1 MARISTYSKD
11 ATITSQDK
19 LLGSNYGGVNNQ
31 GRPIYTT
38 ASYPIADLLAYFSN
52 NITVGDTNIS
62 SAKIQE
68 LETFKD
74 NVENNVVSFNAN
86 GSVAGVSEAFANFVM
101 TTETTTDYASANVVT
116 NIIASIGTDDGS
128 GNITISE
135 AFANSIMTT
144 ETTTD
149 YAQSSYVTNLAT
161 SIGTVDADGNLTVSQ
176 SFANSVMSTENTTDY
191 AQAQFVNNLA
201 SSIGT
206 VDADGNVT
214 VSESFANS
222 VMSTENTT
230 DYASAQ
236 SVTNLTTAVNSKPD
250 IFRQDDAPAT
260 TEAVGS
266 LWYDTNDGNKLYVLV
281 AGTPDNVWTETT
293 DGQIGTLTTSLATAN
308 SNISTNA
315 TNIGNNATF
324 ATNLAGSFGTYN
336 SDGELTALSEAFAN
350 DVFNTTTSTN
360 FATTSS
366 VTSLTSSVN
375 AKPDVFRQDDEPATT
390 GAVGSIWYD
399 TDDNNKVYTL
409 IDNEGTKEW
418 SEVSDGRIITNA
430 TSISTVSD
438 SLSTINTNLSAQADK
453 ITELNTQFT
462 FDINGNITGTSDTL
476 ANEITTSQSN
486 AESAAATK
494 VETLAANFF
503 TDYDA
508 DDGSLTDVSFST
520 AISDE
525 ISNVVSSDGY
535 AAASDLETLEVTV
548 EGTDG
553 SGGLVGSVN
562 TLQSTVASK
571 PEVFRQDDAPAV
583 TEPVGSLWF
592 DTNDNNKAY
601 VLVSGSPNVWTV
613 TRDDGLISDIAD
625 KPFIFRQNDAPA
637 VTNPVGSLWYD
648 TNDGNKLYVLTAGSP
663 NNTWNA
669 TVDAGI
675 AAAQATADSRPKVF
689 RQATAPG
696 TTEPEFSIWYDTDD
710 NNKAYVLIGDGGNP
724 EAFTWEETLDG
735 RVGDLLDFVESS
747 YSLSTDANGV
757 VTGMELY
764 SRSSANSTV
773 SEVKFTADK
782 FIIKSSTVEATPFVL
797 DNNALKLNVPLNG
810 VSGSFSGSISASS
823 GDIGGWLIDETELK
837 SPAVSSVNRLELSP
851 SSGFIVNDDSN
862 NTALLINYGALS
874 SLSSTT
880 TGVTFADVSNAEV
893 TSWDET
899 VQAGNTLIKI
909 PASSERYIYSTNY
922 LTASFENDP
931 HGGSY
936 SYEISVDSITGA
948 IATLTGSSD
957 YLRATLALHVQ
968 IATDT
973 SFNNVIKD
981 VELWRTDVNGATTI
995 TFPGVSN
1002 KAVSFSISDAVTD
1015 VYMRFYWYRMYAV
1028 AYSDSIT
1035 WSPKTFNVS
1044 SADSNDDLVFLTYKG
1059 TTELTNEG
1067 VQIINDPTT
1076 FFKVDRS
1083 NFTSGNPYVDIGGD
1097 VKIDG
1102 DLQVTGNID
1111 IVGDVENSDVS
1122 ASNLAE
1128 RLGEISTDVTI
1139 GASSSVD
1146 VIFPGNVTFSG
1157 TVTGGDVTV
1166 SNLETR
1172 LGEIDS
1178 NINIGH
1184 SSGVTI
1190 TMRENVIVTGDLTV
1204 QGNTTTEN
1212 STQLHISDSL
1222 IHLADGNENS
1232 DSIDIG
1238 FVGHYSPDSGTTRQH
1253 AGIFRDADN
1262 GEWYVFDEYID
1273 ASLDSETNPTNVIDR
1288 TDSSFSLGVVNAT
1301 TFKGGLTGDVTG
1313 DLEGDVTGDVTGNL
1327 IGNVTGSASLNVLK
1341 AGDTMTGDLKYNDN
1355 VSAKF
1360 GTGNDMTIYHSSTHS
1375 FIRQLGTGN
1384 LYIDQASDN
1393 QSIVFRNDDGS
1404 GGLANYFQING
1415 DTERNVFYKTVN
1427 ISTGDLLVGDTTVIN
1442 SSREFYV
1449 PQDGLYID
1457 ASAVTTTAA
1466 ELNILDGATVTTTEL
1481 NKLDG
1486 FTGGVA
1492 DLNYAKDLRATG
1504 VTTTEF
1510 NYLDGV
1516 TSNIQGQLN
1525 TAKILTNIKR
1535 TACTS
1540 TSGPDSDGWRPVFYI
1555 DDADKGGTNLK
1566 LHIRGTN
1573 GVSCEMRITSSDSG
1587 DIDVEMN
1594 SASDDLVQYKI
1605 RQDAANPENYWFYV
1619 RGTNTSSITYS
1630 VYILEMN
1637 MSALESSIINEIN
1650 ESSLPTTYASYKD
1663 HRWHG
1668 GNNGATDN
1676 SGKVIFKFDNTVGN
1690 NGTSGNEY
1698 DTVTS
1703 KVTIDDLTVNNLNF
1717 SGAASTGGRTT
1728 QTNSV
1733 LVSSDSSSSYYQPD
1747 IVTLPTPSTDARLF
1761 IKFTVFGNG
1770 EFLEKKYVC
1779 DFESPLNVW
1788 TIKVATEES
1797 SGKYDVQYDFTN
1809 DEFDLVIVSGTASP
1823 YDAVTVTVDSIGPAI
1838 TWVG

>member
-38 ASYPIADLLAYFSN
+38 ASYPISDLLAYFSN
-52 NITVGDTNIS
+52 NITVGDSNIS
-62 SAKIQE
+62 STKIQE

-74 NVENNVVSFNAN
+74 NVENNVVSFNVN

-101 TTETTTDYASANVVT
+101 TAETTTDYASASVVT
-116 NIIASIGTDDGS
+116 NVIASIGTDDGN

-135 AFANSIMTT
+135 AFANSIMTA
-144 ETTTD
+144 ET
-149 YAQSSYVTNLAT
+149 
-161 SIGTVDADGNLTVSQ
+161 
-176 SFANSVMSTENTTDY
+176 
-191 AQAQFVNNLA
+191 
-201 SSIGT
+201 
-206 VDADGNVT
+206 
-214 VSESFANS
+214 
-222 VMSTENTT
+222 TT

-236 SVTNLTTAVNSKPD
+236 SVTNLSSTVSNKPD

-281 AGTPDNVWTETT
+281 AGTPNNVWTETT
-293 DGQIGTLTTSLATAN
+293 DGQIGTLTTSLATAT

-315 TNIGNNATF
+315 TNISNNATF

-350 DVFNTTTSTN
+350 DVFSTTTSTN

-375 AKPDVFRQDDEPATT
+375 AKPNVFRQDDEPATT

-399 TDDNNKVYTL
+399 TNDNNKVYTL
-409 IDNEGTKEW
+409 IDNQGTKEW
-418 SEVSDGRIITNA
+418 SEVSDGRIVTNA
-430 TSISTVSD
+430 TSISNVSD
-438 SLSTINTNLSAQADK
+438 SLSTTNTNLSAEADK
-453 ITELNTQFT
+453 ITELNTQFS
-462 FDINGNITGTSDTL
+462 FDTNGNITGTSDTL
-476 ANEITTSQSN
+476 ASEITTAQSN

-503 TDYDA
+503 TGYDA
-508 DDGSLTDVSFST
+508 DDGTLTDVSFST

-525 ISNVVSSDGY
+525 ISSVISSDGY
-535 AAASDLETLEVTV
+535 AAATDLETLEVTV

-553 SGGLVGSVN
+553 SGGLVGSVS

-613 TRDDGLISDIAD
+613 TRDDALISDIAD

-648 TNDGNKLYVLTAGSP
+648 TNDGNKLYVLIAGSP
-663 NNTWNA
+663 NNTWDA

-675 AAAQATADSRPKVF
+675 AAAQATADGRPKVF

-724 EAFTWEETLDG
+724 ETFTWEETLDG

-823 GDIGGWLIDETELK
+823 GNIGGWLINTTELK

-899 VQAGNTLIKI
+899 VQAGNTLITI
-909 PASSERYIYSTNY
+909 PHTNARYIYSSNY

-973 SFNNVIKD
+973 SFSSVIKD
-981 VELWRTDVNGATTI
+981 VELYRTDVNGATTI

-1002 KAVSFSISDAVTD
+1002 KAVSFSISNSVTD

-1128 RLGEISTDVTI
+1128 RLGEISTDITI

-1212 STQLHISDSL
+1212 STQLQISDSL
-1222 IHLADGNENS
+1222 IHLAYGNENS

-1253 AGIFRDADN
+1253 AGMFRDADN

-1273 ASLDSETNPTNVIDR
+1273 TSLDSETNPTNVIDR
-1288 TDSSFSLGVVNAT
+1288 SDSSFSLGVVNAT

-1313 DLEGDVTGDVTGNL
+1313 DLTGDVTGNVTGNL
-1327 IGNVTGSASLNVLK
+1327 TGNVTGSASLNVLK
-1341 AGDTMTGDLKYNDN
+1341 GGDTMTGDLKYNDN

-1375 FIRQLGTGN
+1375 FISQSGTGN
-1384 LYIDQASDN
+1384 LYIDQASDDK
-1393 QSIVFRNDDGS
+1393 SIVFRNDDGS
-1404 GGLANYFQING
+1404 GGLTNYFQING
-1415 DTERNVFYKTVN
+1415 STERNDFFKTVN
-1427 ISTGDLLVGDTTVIN
+1427 ISTGNLQVGGTTVIN

-1449 PQDGLYID
+1449 PQDGLHIN
-1457 ASAVTTTAA
+1457 AAAVTTTAA
-1466 ELNILDGATVTTTEL
+1466 ELNILDGATITTTEL

-1516 TSNIQGQLN
+1516 TSNIQAQLN
-1525 TAKILTNIKR
+1525 AANILSVITR
-1535 TACTS
+1535 TGCTS
-1540 TSGPDSDGWRPVFYI
+1540 TSGPDSDGWRPVYYI
-1555 DDADKGGTNLK
+1555 DSSGGGSTLR
-1566 LHIRGTN
+1566 LHIKGTN
-1573 GVSCEMRITSSDSG
+1573 GVSNDMRITSSDSG

-1619 RGTNTSSITYS
+1619 RGTNTNSTTYK
-1630 VYILEMN
+1630 VFVLEM
-1637 MSALESSIINEIN
+1637 SLSSLQASTINEIN
-1650 ESSLPTTYASYKD
+1650 ESSLPTTYTSYKD

-1668 GNNGATDN
+1668 GDNGATDN
-1676 SGKVIFKFDNTVGN
+1676 TGKVILKYDNTVGN
-1690 NGTSGNEY
+1690 NGTTGNEY

-1703 KVTIDDLTVNNLNF
+1703 KVKIDELTVTNLNF
-1717 SGAASTGGRTT
+1717 AGAASTGGRTT

-1733 LVSSDSSSSYYQPD
+1733 LVSSDSSSGYYQPD
-1747 IVTLPTPSTDARLF
+1747 IVTLPTPSSNARLF

-1779 DFESPLNVW
+1779 DFASPLNVW

-1823 YDAVTVTVDSIGPAI
+1823 YDIVTVTVDSIGPAI

>member
-1 MARISTYSKD
+1 MARISTYAKD
-11 ATITSQDK
+11 ATITGQDK
-19 LLGSNYGGVNNQ
+19 LLGSNYGGLNNQ
-31 GRPIYTT
+31 GRPIFTT
-38 ASYPIADLLAYFSN
+38 ATYSITDLLTYFSQ
-52 NITVGDTNIS
+52 NITVGDSNIS

-68 LETFKD
+68 LDAFKD
-74 NVENNVVSFNAN
+74 NVESSVVTFNAD
-86 GSVAGVSEAFANFVM
+86 GSVNTVSEAFANFVM
-101 TTETTTDYASANVVT
+101 TAETTTDYASASVVT
-116 NIIASIGTDDGS
+116 NVIASIGTDDGN

-149 YAQSSYVTNLAT
+149 YATASYVQNIGS
-161 SIGTVDADGNLTVSQ
+161 SIGTVDAEGNITVSQ
-176 SFANSVMSTENTTDY
+176 SFANSVMT
-191 AQAQFVNNLA
+191 
-201 SSIGT
+201 
-206 VDADGNVT
+206 
-214 VSESFANS
+214 
-222 VMSTENTT
+222 TENTT

-236 SVTNLTTAVNSKPD
+236 SVTDLSSTVSNKPD

-281 AGTPDNVWTETT
+281 AGTPNVWTETT

-324 ATNLAGSFGTYN
+324 ATNLAGSFGTYDAN
-336 SDGELTALSEAFAN
+336 GELTALSEAFAN
-350 DVFNTTTSTN
+350 DVFSTTTSTN
-360 FATTSS
+360 FA
-366 VTSLTSSVN
+366 
-375 AKPDVFRQDDEPATT
+375 AAT
-390 GAVGSIWYD
+390 
-399 TDDNNKVYTL
+399 KV
-409 IDNEGTKEW
+409 
-418 SEVSDGRIITNA
+418 
-430 TSISTVSD
+430 
-438 SLSTINTNLSAQADK
+438 
-453 ITELNTQFT
+453 TELETQFT
-462 FDINGNITGTSDTL
+462 FDTNGNITGTSDTL
-476 ANEITTSQSN
+476 ASEITTAQSDAESASATKIGTLAANFFSGYDTGDGTYTSVSLANAVETSITTLISTEGYASANKVEELETQYTFDVNGNITGVSDTLDSVISTAQSN
-486 AESAAATK
+486 AESSAATK

-503 TDYDA
+503 TGYDA
-508 DDGSLTDVSFST
+508 DDGTLTDVSFST

-525 ISNVVSSDGY
+525 ISSVVSSDGY

-553 SGGLVGSVN
+553 TGGLVGSVS

-648 TNDGNKLYVLTAGSP
+648 TNDGNKLYVLTTGAP
-663 NNTWNA
+663 NTWNA
-669 TVDAGI
+669 TVDASI
-675 AAAQATADSRPKVF
+675 ATAQDAADDAQATADARPKVF
-689 RQATAPG
+689 RQNDAPG

-724 EAFTWEETLDG
+724 ETFTWEETLDG

-773 SEVKFTADK
+773 SEVKFTADR

-810 VSGSFSGSISASS
+810 VSGSFSGSISAES
-823 GDIGGWLIDETELK
+823 GDIGGWLISATDLK
-837 SPAVSSVNRLELSP
+837 SPAVSNINRLQLSP
-851 SSGFIVNDDSN
+851 SAGFIVNDDDDD
-862 NTALLINYGALS
+862 TALLINYGALS

-899 VQAGNTLIKI
+899 VQAGNTLITI
-909 PASSERYIYSTNY
+909 PHTNARYIYSSNY

-957 YLRATLALHVQ
+957 YLKATLALHVQ

-981 VELWRTDVNGATTI
+981 VELYRTDVNGATTI

-1002 KAVSFSISDAVTD
+1002 KGISFSISDAVTD

-1128 RLGEISTDVTI
+1128 RLGEISTDLTI

-1178 NINIGH
+1178 NINVGH

-1238 FVGHYSPDSGTTRQH
+1238 FVGHYSPDAGTTKQH

-1262 GEWYVFDEYID
+1262 GEWYLFNEYID

-1288 TDSSFSLGVVNAT
+1288 SDSSFSLGVVNAT

-1313 DLEGDVTGDVTGNL
+1313 NLTGDVTGDVTGNL
-1327 IGNVTGSASLNVLK
+1327 TGNVTGSASLNVLK
-1341 AGDTMTGDLKYNDN
+1341 GGDTMSGDLEFNDN
-1355 VSAKF
+1355 VSAVF

-1384 LYIDQASDN
+1384 LYIDQAADN
-1393 QSIVFRNDDGS
+1393 QNIVFRNDNGS
-1404 GGLANYFQING
+1404 GGLDNYFVING
-1415 DTERNVFYKTVN
+1415 NDEKNVFQKTVN
-1427 ISTGDLLVGDTTVIN
+1427 IGSGNLQIGGTTVIN

-1449 PQDGLYID
+1449 PQDGLHIN
-1457 ASAVTTTAA
+1457 ALAVTTTAA

-1486 FTGGVA
+1486 YTGDA
-1492 DLNYAKDLRATG
+1492 TELNYAKSLYDTD
-1504 VTTTEF
+1504 VTATEF

-1516 TSNIQGQLN
+1516 TSSIQGQINSIDAFDYNSYNSINSTDGYVNLFEMKVPTN
-1525 TAKILTNIKR
+1525 SPKGGSACLAFVRIRKILTNTNVLASAFFNIV
-1535 TACTS
+1535 A
-1540 TSGPDSDGWRPVFYI
+1540 DDDGLI
-1555 DDADKGGTNLK
+1555 TINITNSK
-1566 LHIRGTN
+1566 SKN
-1573 GVSCEMRITSSDSG
+1573 
-1587 DIDVEMN
+1587 VE
-1594 SASDDLVQYKI
+1594 YKI
-1605 RQDAANPENYWFYV
+1605 IQDAANPYNYQFQV
-1619 RGTNTSSITYS
+1619 KNKVLSDNAKVEVFIFDVAKKGQVGSGNVITSGYSTYS
-1630 VYILEMN
+1630 STKEH
-1637 MSALESSIINEIN
+1637 EIG
-1650 ESSLPTTYASYKD
+1650 SF
-1663 HRWHG
+1663 
-1668 GNNGATDN
+1668 NGSKIVA
-1676 SGKVIFKFDNTVGN
+1676 FDTSVTGPNTVAAN
-1690 NGTSGNEY
+1690 LSIEGT
-1698 DTVTS
+1698 
-1703 KVTIDDLTVNNLNF
+1703 LTVDGLAF
-1717 SGAASTGGRTT
+1717 SGAASSGGRTT
-1728 QTNSV
+1728 ETRNISISGNGTGATWPWPID
-1733 LVSSDSSSSYYQPD
+1733 LASMPDPGVS
-1747 IVTLPTPSTDARLF
+1747 IARAF
-1761 IKFTVFGNG
+1761 MKFTVFGIGDSSLEG
-1770 EFLEKKYVC
+1770 EFVEKKYVC
-1779 DFESPLNVW
+1779 NWNDSAGEWN
-1788 TIKVATEES
+1788 IYAATEES
-1797 SGKYDVQYDFTN
+1797 SGKFDVQFDFTN
-1809 DEFDLVIVSGTASP
+1809 QKFQLAIV
-1823 YDAVTVTVDSIGPAI
+1823 DADATSTNNYGVTVTLDQLAI
-1838 TWVG
+1838 DTSGNGAIYYSWS